1 MSDSEVGGQREW
13 YWGVPGV
20 FSALAAPDYGHE
32 VPAAPLESDPH
43 EQSRGYWA
51 ALHYILIYRL
61 GWAHPERGLRRWYDD
76 GKPVD
81 DATLALVS
89 EIWDRDGNLDAYLAW
104 VMPGGANF
112 LRGKGIEPGFPGDDL
127 GSIPVLW
134 REWHRRNTLQP
145 NSDTHYLSSSGDPL
159 HLTGHSG
166 ESGAPDLNSTLSVIS
181 RSGRRAVFI
190 TNTMDAWY
198 FDLEAKHGALPDI
211 GGAVWRVDVFVR
223 PVGFLGT
230 FRRSSVTGL
239 WFCGRHRTHIS
250 GN

>member
-1 MSDSEVGGQREW
+1 MRDSEVGGQREW
-13 YWGVPGV
+13 CWGVPGV
-20 FSALAAPDYGHE
+20 FRALAAPDFGHA
-32 VPAAPLESDPH
+32 VPAAPLDSDPH
-43 EQSRGYWA
+43 EQSRGYWV

-61 GWAHPERGLRRWYDD
+61 GWAHPERGLRRWYEA

-89 EIWDRDGNLDAYLAW
+89 EIWDRDGKLDVYLAW
-104 VMPGGANF
+104 ALPGGANF
-112 LRGKGIEPGFPGDDL
+112 LRGKDKKPEFPGDDL
-127 GSIPVLW
+127 TNTPALW
-134 REWHRRNTLQP
+134 RDWHRHNAVP
-145 NSDTHYLSSSGDPL
+145 WKSATHNFPSSGDAF
-159 HLTGHSG
+159 HLTVHSG
-166 ESGAPDLNSTLSVIS
+166 ENGAPDPNSTLSVIS
-181 RSGRRAVFI
+181 RSDRRAVFI

-198 FDLEAKHGALPDI
+198 FDLEAKYGALPNV

-239 WFCGRHRTHIS
+239 WFCGRHRTHIL